1 MRIREGLFAFV
12 AAVAIV
18 AVLVPAALAQQAPPG
33 SPDPPPQPSGPT
45 LALKLGG
52 KDAKIRVGKHAKLFG
67 TLRPWRPGQQVA
79 VTLVRGDRTV
89 KREVVPVS
97 RGEGDAG
104 HFGFRTP
111 VLVRPGRYQATAQ
124 LAGGAA
130 TARSPKF
137 KIKYPSL
144 HRGSKGKDVKLFN
157 RLLDRQGYVPS
168 NGRRFTGRTARAVL
182 AYRKVHGMAKTTRA
196 TPGIFKTLADGRG
209 AYKLKHPGAGKH
221 VEVNIGRQVMVLAD
235 KGKVRRTY
243 HVSTGKS
250 STPTVRGHFRFYR
263 RQPGFNSVG
272 MYYSV
277 YFHGGYAI
285 HGYPSVPPTYPA
297 SHGCVRT
304 PIPDARSI
312 YNWVSLGMSIYV
324 Y

>member
-33 SPDPPPQPSGPT
+33 SPDPPPQPRGPT

-182 AYRKVHGMAKTTRA
+182 AYRKVHGMAKTTRPSA
-196 TPGIFKTLADGRG
+196 KANWAPLGCLA
-209 AYKLKHPGAGKH
+209 
-221 VEVNIGRQVMVLAD
+221 
-235 KGKVRRTY
+235 
-243 HVSTGKS
+243 
-250 STPTVRGHFRFYR
+250 
-263 RQPGFNSVG
+263 
-272 MYYSV
+272 
-277 YFHGGYAI
+277 
-285 HGYPSVPPTYPA
+285 
-297 SHGCVRT
+297 
-304 PIPDARSI
+304 
-312 YNWVSLGMSIYV
+312 
-324 Y
+324 